1 MDALAARYY
10 RVERPR
16 SGLMAPHRVD
26 LAVRCHQCVSWCLK
40 QTVRRRWSRI
50 PPPGPAQRPL
60 YSAGTRARIERLRA
74 SYAAGGGGGA
84 GRPSGKSTS
93 FSRTVPAD
101 SRYDAAMPSAPMA
114 SGTVTEPISVSA
126 PPGATRNSSTMPAMP
141 VST

>member
-1 MDALAARYY
+1 MDALA
-10 RVERPR
+10 PN
-16 SGLMAPHRVD
+16 G
-26 LAVRCHQCVSWCLK
+26 RC
-40 QTVRRRWSRI
+40 
-50 PPPGPAQRPL
+50 G
-60 YSAGTRARIERLRA
+60 
-74 SYAAGGGGGA
+74 AGGPGSPRPGRPSALFGPRVQTA
-84 GRPSGKSTS
+84 GQEPAGPSGKSTS